1 MPKRTA
7 LVRLGK
13 GVKPHR
19 ILILRIINAGRTVI
33 AQKLGPDDKPQGH
46 SYHIPR
52 ERLIE
57 GKS

>member
-1 MPKRTA
+1 
-7 LVRLGK
+7 
-13 GVKPHR
+13 VKPHR